1 MHYFFF
7 QIDFFIYIKIR
18 IFFAFFADY
27 LKINTLDKTFF
38 TPKLNFLP
46 QKKANL
52 SIRFLIL
59 RYTQK

>member
-38 TPKLNFLP
+38 TPKLNFYP
-46 QKKANL
+46 KKKRTFRSA
-52 SIRFLIL
+52 FL
-59 RYTQK
+59 